1 MSAPKRMEDLK
12 CKSWKPL
19 TAEELTQLNPIKLG
33 KGKAEVDRYLLSKLL
48 GERDRLHCV
57 LEASLWLIEEFIQ
70 AGFIEA
76 EHVVEEDPDALERA
90 IFALRNAIA
99 SCRK

>member
-12 CKSWKPL
+12 CKSWSPL
-19 TAEELTQLNPIKLG
+19 TEDELTNLNPMGL
-33 KGKAEVDRYLLSKLL
+33 KGGDVEVDRYLLAKLL
-48 GERDRLHCV
+48 SERDRLHCV

-76 EHVVEEDPDALERA
+76 EHLIEEEPDQLERS
-90 IFALRNAIA
+90 IFALRNAIR

>member
-12 CKSWKPL
+12 CKSWSPL
-19 TAEELTQLNPIKLG
+19 TEDELTNLNPMGL
-33 KGKAEVDRYLLSKLL
+33 KGGDVEVDRYLLAKLL

-57 LEASLWLIEEFIQ
+57 LQASLWLIEEFIQ

-76 EHVVEEDPDALERA
+76 EHLIQEEPDQLERS
-90 IFALRNAIA
+90 IFALRNAIR

>member
-12 CKSWKPL
+12 CKSWSPL
-19 TAEELTQLNPIKLG
+19 TEDELTNLNPMGL
-33 KGKAEVDRYLLSKLL
+33 KGGDVEVDRYLLAKLL
-48 GERDRLHCV
+48 SERDRLHCV

-76 EHVVEEDPDALERA
+76 DHCVEEEPDQLERS
-90 IFALRNAIA
+90 IFALRNAIK

>member
-12 CKSWKPL
+12 CKSWSPL
-19 TAEELTQLNPIKLG
+19 TEDELTNLNPMGL
-33 KGKAEVDRYLLSKLL
+33 KGGDVEVDRYLLAKLL
-48 GERDRLHCV
+48 SERDRLHCV

-76 EHVVEEDPDALERA
+76 EHLTEEEPDQLERS
-90 IFALRNAIA
+90 IYALRNAIR

>member
-12 CKSWKPL
+12 CKSWSPL
-19 TAEELTQLNPIKLG
+19 TEDELTNLNPMGL
-33 KGKAEVDRYLLSKLL
+33 KGGDVEVDRYLLAKLL

-76 EHVVEEDPDALERA
+76 EHLIEEEQDQLERS
-90 IFALRNAIA
+90 IFALRNAIR

>member
-1 MSAPKRMEDLK
+1 MSSPKRMEDLK
-12 CKSWKPL
+12 CKSWLPL
-19 TAEELTQLNPIKLG
+19 TEEELTKLNPIGLK
-33 KGKAEVDRYLLSKLL
+33 KGSVTVDRYLLSKLL

-76 EHVVEEDPDALERA
+76 DHLKVQEPDDLERA
-90 IFALRNAIA
+90 IFSLRNAIQ

>member
-1 MSAPKRMEDLK
+1 MTED
-12 CKSWKPL
+12 
-19 TAEELTQLNPIKLG
+19 ELTTLNPMGL
-33 KGKAEVDRYLLSKLL
+33 KGGEVEVDRYLLAKLL

-76 EHVVEEDPDALERA
+76 EHLIEEEPDQLERS
-90 IFALRNAIA
+90 IFALRNAIR

>member
-1 MSAPKRMEDLK
+1 MGLK
-12 CKSWKPL
+12 
-19 TAEELTQLNPIKLG
+19 G
-33 KGKAEVDRYLLSKLL
+33 GDVEVDRYLLAKLL

-76 EHVVEEDPDALERA
+76 EHLIEEEPDQLERS
-90 IFALRNAIA
+90 IFALRNAIR

>member
-12 CKSWKPL
+12 CKSWSPL
-19 TAEELTQLNPIKLG
+19 TEDELTNLNPIGLG
-33 KGKAEVDRYLLSKLL
+33 KGEVKVDRYLLAKLL
-48 GERDRLHCV
+48 NERDRLHCV
-57 LEASLWLIEEFIQ
+57 LEASLWMIEEFIQ

-76 EHVVEEDPDALERA
+76 EHLMEEEPDQLERSV
-90 IFALRNAIA
+90 FALRNAIQ

>member
-12 CKSWKPL
+12 CKSWSPL
-19 TAEELTQLNPIKLG
+19 TEDELTRLNPIGLG
-33 KGKAEVDRYLLSKLL
+33 KGDVLVDRYLLSKLL
-48 GERDRLHCV
+48 NERDRLHCV

-76 EHVVEEDPDALERA
+76 DHLEVQEPDDLERS
-90 IFALRNAIA
+90 IFCLRNAIR

>member
-1 MSAPKRMEDLK
+1 MTED
-12 CKSWKPL
+12 
-19 TAEELTQLNPIKLG
+19 ELTTLNPMGL
-33 KGKAEVDRYLLSKLL
+33 KGGDVEVDRYLLAKLL

-76 EHVVEEDPDALERA
+76 EHLIQEEPDQLERS
-90 IFALRNAIA
+90 IFALRNAIR

>member
-12 CKSWKPL
+12 CKSWSPL
-19 TAEELTQLNPIKLG
+19 TEDELTNLNPMGL
-33 KGKAEVDRYLLSKLL
+33 KAGDVEVDRYLLAKLL

-76 EHVVEEDPDALERA
+76 EHLIEEEPDQLERS
-90 IFALRNAIA
+90 IFALRNAIR

>member
-1 MSAPKRMEDLK
+1 MTED
-12 CKSWKPL
+12 
-19 TAEELTQLNPIKLG
+19 ELTTLNPMGL
-33 KGKAEVDRYLLSKLL
+33 KGGDVEVDRYLLAKLL

-76 EHVVEEDPDALERA
+76 EHLIEEEPDQLERS
-90 IFALRNAIA
+90 IFALRNAIR

>member
-1 MSAPKRMEDLK
+1 MEDLK
-12 CKSWKPL
+12 CKSWSPL
-19 TAEELTQLNPIKLG
+19 TEDELTNLNPMGL
-33 KGKAEVDRYLLSKLL
+33 KGGDVEVDRYLLAKLL

-76 EHVVEEDPDALERA
+76 EHLIEEEPDQLERS
-90 IFALRNAIA
+90 IFALRNAIR